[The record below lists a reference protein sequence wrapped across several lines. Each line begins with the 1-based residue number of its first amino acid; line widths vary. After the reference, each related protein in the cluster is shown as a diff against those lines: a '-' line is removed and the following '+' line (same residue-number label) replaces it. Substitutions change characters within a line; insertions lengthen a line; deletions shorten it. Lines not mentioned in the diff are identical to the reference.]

1 MIAADRVGSVDNI
14 NTSNVTTCT
23 AKLAVQDRLP
33 EVIYFTTPD
42 GDSGFATR
50 FGRRYLGRDRWRG
63 WELFGALN
71 RRAGAALVAGGETIR
86 VRIVA

>member
-1 MIAADRVGSVDNI
+1 MASVQSLPP
-14 NTSNVTTCT
+14 T
-23 AKLAVQDRLP
+23 LAEGLTQPRIVRFVP
-33 EVIYFTTPD
+33 PD
-42 GDSGFATR
+42 GDPGFATR

-71 RRAGAALVAGGETIR
+71 RRAGAALVAGDDKIR